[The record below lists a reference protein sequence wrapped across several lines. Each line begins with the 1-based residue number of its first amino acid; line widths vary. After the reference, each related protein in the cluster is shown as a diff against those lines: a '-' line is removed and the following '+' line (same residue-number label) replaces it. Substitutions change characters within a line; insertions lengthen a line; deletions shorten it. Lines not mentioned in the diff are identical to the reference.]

1 MRFTL
6 DSQAAKDGHIL
17 GERRD
22 EMLQE
27 ARLAA
32 AWFSLDHHDTA
43 DAGTSQQDEFIE
55 LVQLGLSSQQHAIP
69 H

>member
-32 AWFSLDHHDTA
+32 AGLSLDHHNTA
-43 DAGTSQQDEFIE
+43 DAGASSLDEIIE
-55 LVQLGLSSQQHAIP
+55 LVQLGLTSQQHGVQ

>member
-1 MRFTL
+1 
-6 DSQAAKDGHIL
+6 
-17 GERRD
+17 
-22 EMLQE
+22 
-27 ARLAA
+27 
-32 AWFSLDHHDTA
+32 LDHHDTA